1 MGELL
6 EHAKRELLLVGYT
19 LNDEEPRKE
28 DRMMSDCL
36 LSLVGHFESQG
47 HSVVSESYCLAVFRR
62 LARHEPLTKLTGADN
77 EWREM
82 GDGIFQNKRYPL
94 VFKSEEPFNGKAY
107 LVRSQLFRSPDGH
120 IKIVPDGPFP
130 ITFPYAPDLDSP
142 PKVTDL
148 SEEEWQEVEKKF
160 G

>member
-36 LSLVGHFESQG
+36 LSLVDHFESQG
-47 HSVVSESYCLAVFRR
+47 HSADSGSYCLDVFRW
-62 LARHEPLTKLTGADN
+62 LARHEPLTKLTGADD
-77 EWREM
+77 EWRDM
-82 GDGIFQNKRYPL
+82 GDGIFQNKRYHL

-107 LVRSQLFRSPDGH
+107 LVQYQIFRSPDGH
-120 IKIVPDGPFP
+120 LKVAEDYPVP
-130 ITFPYAPDLDSP
+130 ITFPYEPILNIP
-142 PKVTDL
+142 TKVIDL